1 MTTTSISPT
10 TLSPTTPGTTTTPGA
25 TVWLTGLP
33 SAGKS
38 TLAAELAEHLR
49 AAGRPV
55 EVLDGDA
62 VRQNLTAGLG
72 FSRADRDTNV
82 RRIGWVA
89 GLLARHGVLVLV
101 PVIAPYAATRAAVRA
116 EHEAAGAAY
125 LEIHVATNVEVC
137 AERDV
142 KGLYARARAGE
153 LSGLT
158 GVDDPYEEPVD
169 PALRLETAGRPVA
182 HAVTDLLDLL
192 ADRGLV

>member
-1 MTTTSISPT
+1 MTTTA
-10 TLSPTTPGTTTTPGA
+10 LSPTTPGTATTPGA

-38 TLAAELAEHLR
+38 TLAAELAAHLH
-49 AAGRPV
+49 AAGRSV

-72 FSRADRDTNV
+72 FDRADRDINV

-89 GLLARHGVLVLV
+89 ARLARHGVLVLV

-116 EHEAAGAAY
+116 EHVAAGVAY
-125 LEIHVATNVEVC
+125 LEIHVATTVEVC

-142 KGLYARARAGE
+142 KGLYAKARAGE
-153 LSGLT
+153 LHGLT

-169 PALRLETAGRPVA
+169 PALRLETAGRPVS
-182 HAVTDLLDLL
+182 HAVKDLLDLL
-192 ADRGLV
+192 TARGLV